1 MTASAHQN
9 HNDTPLTSTK
19 ENSMGTLENK
29 VALITGAASGM
40 GKAMAHGYAAEGA
53 HVVIAD
59 LNLDGAE
66 AVAQE
71 IRSAG
76 GAASAKAFNVT
87 DTEGSKTLVDEIVAE
102 QGSLD
107 ILVNNAGIGL
117 IKTVWETT
125 PAEWDRIFDVN
136 VKGLFFLSQA
146 ASEPM
151 RRQGSGKIIN
161 MASVA
166 GRRGEAL
173 VSAYCASKATVV
185 SITQSVA
192 LALAPYGVNVNA
204 MAPGVVDTPYW
215 KEVDKQF
222 GEITGK
228 AEGETFKSVAD
239 TIPLGRTS
247 VPADVVPLAVFLA
260 GPGSDYITGQT
271 YNVEGGTY
279 FN

>member
-1 MTASAHQN
+1 MSSL
-9 HNDTPLTSTK
+9 DSK
-19 ENSMGTLENK
+19 I
-29 VALITGAASGM
+29 ALITGAASGM
-40 GKAMAHGYAAEGA
+40 GRAMALGYAAEGA

-66 AVAQE
+66 TVVRE
-71 IRSAG
+71 IREAG
-76 GAASAKAFNVT
+76 GQASARALNVADPAASAQ
-87 DTEGSKTLVDEIVAE
+87 LVDDVVAE
-102 QGSLD
+102 HGRLD

-117 IKTVWETT
+117 IKAVWDTT
-125 PAEWDRIFDVN
+125 PEEWDRIFAVN

-146 ASEPM
+146 AAEPM

-173 VSAYCASKATVV
+173 VTAYCASKATVI

-192 LALAPYGVNVNA
+192 LALAPHGVNVNA
-204 MAPGVVDTPYW
+204 IAPGVVDTPYW

-228 AEGETFKSVAD
+228 AEGETFKGIGE

-247 VPADVVPLAVFLA
+247 VPSDIVPMAIFLA
-260 GPGSDYITGQT
+260 GSGSDYITGQT
-271 YNVEGGTY
+271 FNVEGGTY

>member
-1 MTASAHQN
+1 MTRL
-9 HNDTPLTSTK
+9 D
-19 ENSMGTLENK
+19 NK
-29 VALITGAASGM
+29 IALITGAASGM
-40 GKAMAHGYAAEGA
+40 GRAMAHGYAAEGA
-53 HVVIAD
+53 HVIIAD

-66 AVAQE
+66 VVAEE
-71 IRSAG
+71 IRQAG
-76 GAASAKAFNVT
+76 GTASARALNVA
-87 DTEGSKTLVDEIVAE
+87 DPEASHALVADIVAE
-102 QGSLD
+102 HERLD

-117 IKTVWETT
+117 IKAVWDTT

-136 VKGLFFLSQA
+136 VKGLFFLAQA
-146 ASEPM
+146 AAEPM
-151 RRQGSGKIIN
+151 RAQRSGKIIN

-173 VSAYCASKATVV
+173 VTAYCASKATVI

-204 MAPGVVDTPYW
+204 IAPGVVDTPYW

-222 GEITGK
+222 GAITGK
-228 AEGETFKSVAD
+228 ADGETFKGVGE

-247 VPADVVPLAVFLA
+247 VPSDIVPLAVFLA
-260 GPGSDYITGQT
+260 GEGSDYITGQT

>member
-1 MTASAHQN
+1 MSSL
-9 HNDTPLTSTK
+9 DSK
-19 ENSMGTLENK
+19 I
-29 VALITGAASGM
+29 ALITGAASGM
-40 GKAMAHGYAAEGA
+40 GRAMAHGYAAEGA

-66 AVAQE
+66 TVVREIQE
-71 IRSAG
+71 AG
-76 GAASAKAFNVT
+76 GRATARALNVADPAASAA
-87 DTEGSKTLVDEIVAE
+87 LVDAIVAE
-102 QGSLD
+102 HGRLD

-117 IKTVWETT
+117 IKAVRDTT
-125 PAEWDRIFDVN
+125 PEEWDRIFAVN
-136 VKGLFFLSQA
+136 VKGVFFLSQA
-146 ASEPM
+146 AAEPM

-173 VSAYCASKATVV
+173 VTAYCASKATVI

-204 MAPGVVDTPYW
+204 IAPGVVDTPYW

-228 AEGETFKSVAD
+228 AEGETFKGIGE

-247 VPADVVPLAVFLA
+247 VPSDIVPMAIFLA
-260 GPGSDYITGQT
+260 GSGSDYITGQT
-271 YNVEGGTY
+271 FNVEGGTY